1 MSTEEAINHDPAI
14 TFIQT
19 GSQVAGR
26 PCFGS
31 WVSYGLGSESEDLP
45 AFVVMISRGTGRR
58 VDQPLYDRL
67 WGSGFLPTEYQGVK
81 LRSGG
86 DPVLYLSNPP
96 GVDAST
102 RRSMLDDIQ
111 NLNQANLK
119 EFGDPEIASR
129 IQQYEMAY
137 RMQTSSA

>member
-1 MSTEEAINHDPAI
+1 MFTEAINHDPAI

-31 WVSYGLGSESEDLP
+31 WVSYGLGSECQDLP

-67 WGSGFLPTEYQGVK
+67 WGSGFLPTKYQGVK
-81 LRSGG
+81 FRSDG

-96 GVDAST
+96 GMDAQV
-102 RRSMLDDIQ
+102 RRSMLDDIRRLNEI
-111 NLNQANLK
+111 NLG
-119 EFGDPEIASR
+119 EFGDPEISTR
-129 IQQYEMAY
+129 IAQYEMAY
-137 RMQTSSA
+137 RMQ